1 MKVAK
6 PDSQGSFGIPQHVQ
20 EARQAHMDARAAREA
35 SSGPQAHA
43 EEDAEEPAS
52 DDDMGFGVGPSET
65 SASPESDTEP
75 SENDPV
81 LSKKPLELLKKMGV
95 ELTDEDFQKI
105 LFKGYVDKDVQVFPA
120 IRGARGMTANLKTLT
135 GEEYDKADELYG
147 EELADIR
154 GTNQGFELRQ
164 QMWILAFGVRKLGGK
179 DIVRPVVNK
188 NKSIDEKATAKE
200 RRMVLQKLSPAVLT
214 KLMQLHSSMTV
225 AINQVVGDPEANF

>member
-20 EARQAHMDARAAREA
+20 EARQAHMDAKASREA
-35 SSGPQAHA
+35 HGKPGARA
-43 EEDAEEPAS
+43 EEEEVEPAS
-52 DDDMGFGVGPSET
+52 EDDMGFGAGLSDA
-65 SASPESDTEP
+65 SASPESGDEA

-81 LSKKPLELLKKMGV
+81 LSKKPLEILKKMGV

-105 LFKGYVDKDVQVFPA
+105 LFKGYVDKDVQVFPSV
-120 IRGARGMTANLKTLT
+120 RGARGMTANLKTLT

-179 DIVRPVVNK
+179 DIVRPVILK
-188 NKSIDEKATAKE
+188 NKSIDEKATARE
-200 RRMVLQKLSPAVLT
+200 RRGVLQKLSPAVLT